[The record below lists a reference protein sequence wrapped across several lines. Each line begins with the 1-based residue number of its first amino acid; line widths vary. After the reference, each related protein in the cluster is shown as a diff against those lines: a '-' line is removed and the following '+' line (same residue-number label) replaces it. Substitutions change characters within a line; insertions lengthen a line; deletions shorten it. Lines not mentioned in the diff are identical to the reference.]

1 MVRQLNKEIEL
12 KVNNIINY
20 IKDTDS
26 FKNYLKAKELLDKR
40 DDLKKIISDIKKL
53 QKEIIKYKDKKELEI
68 KLNENIKILENDILY
83 NQYTNYLSE
92 VNNMLAIFENK
103 LNKYFD
109 DVFN

>member
-1 MVRQLNKEIEL
+1 M

>member
-1 MVRQLNKEIEL
+1 MNKEIEL